1 MSICLL
7 MVDVTAVY
15 ISKNANSKLK
25 NNVKLNTSWKWT
37 NVKMLFYLP
46 KVTLLLFV
54 SNLKVNNLECIQI
67 VLTLVQYTV

>member
-15 ISKNANSKLK
+15 IGKNANSKLK
-25 NNVKLNTSWKWT
+25 NNVRISTSWKWT

-54 SNLKVNNLECIQI
+54 SDLKES
-67 VLTLVQYTV
+67 